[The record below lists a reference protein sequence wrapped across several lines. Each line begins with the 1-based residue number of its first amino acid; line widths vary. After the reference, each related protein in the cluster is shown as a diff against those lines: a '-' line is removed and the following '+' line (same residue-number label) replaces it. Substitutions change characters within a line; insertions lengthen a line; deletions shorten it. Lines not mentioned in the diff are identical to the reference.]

1 MFQPEAMTVRTG
13 NQQGRRKDG
22 EGRPAREARTPTPE
36 TRATVLVVDDNE
48 IVRQLTGTILLRL
61 GFGVHTAADGA
72 EGLAVFEEHAIDL
85 VITDVDMPVLDG
97 CALAGRIWCRRPELP
112 ILFIS
117 GNLPSVELQRIA
129 LGSPSAFLS
138 KPFSFAA
145 LADRVESLLSS
156 HAPRLGLA
164 EPPAPARPRFNMQ
177 PS

>member
-1 MFQPEAMTVRTG
+1 MFQPEVTAVSTG
-13 NQQGRRKDG
+13 NQQGRGKHAD
-22 EGRPAREARTPTPE
+22 GRPAREARTPTPE
-36 TRATVLVVDDNE
+36 ARATILVVDDHE
-48 IVRQLTGTILLRL
+48 VVRQLTAAILLRL

-72 EGLAVFEEHAIDL
+72 EGVAVFEQHAIDL

-97 CALAGRIWCRRPELP
+97 CALAGNIWRGRPEVP

-117 GNLPSVELQRIA
+117 GNLPSAELQRIS

-156 HAPRLGLA
+156 HAPSVCFA
-164 EPPAPARPRFNMQ
+164 
-177 PS
+177 